1 MMREY
6 VERLYLP
13 VAVAFRRRSAR
24 GAQLAQELQVW
35 QARAASHWSD
45 IQVWELGTLAWSCWP
60 RVLAAVLGVGVWRW
74 NRRVGKERLEAE
86 RTEGHSPGP

>member
-45 IQVWELGTLAWSCWP
+45 IRFGNLERWLGLAGLV
-60 RVLAAVLGVGVWRW
+60 VLAAVLGVGVWRW
-74 NRRVGKERLEAE
+74 NRRVGRERLDAE